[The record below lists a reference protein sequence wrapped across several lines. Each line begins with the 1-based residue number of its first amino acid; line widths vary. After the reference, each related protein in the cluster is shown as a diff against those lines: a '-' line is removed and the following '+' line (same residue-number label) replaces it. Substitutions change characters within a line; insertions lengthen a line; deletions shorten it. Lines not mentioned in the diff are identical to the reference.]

1 MGSLQAPSGSLCY
14 LTPRMMFH
22 RPVQETFALILSF
35 TKDHCYNF
43 SLLMFPFPT
52 LQCPH
57 DFLGSLCL
65 IFFFHLLLAYIIS
78 LSWESLFKDNHCGC
92 LYCHFSV
99 FLQNDRKGM
108 CLQISSDTSHPSL
121 VPILLETQGSSQ
133 PAGGWVFHQHLT
145 PLFLTHAKS
154 PVTVHQNV
162 TAESKRILGAPFLGS
177 FLPPFSLS
185 GI

>member
-1 MGSLQAPSGSLCY
+1 MLLGNLLVLMGSLQAPSGSLCY

-133 PAGGWVFHQHLT
+133 PAGG
-145 PLFLTHAKS
+145 
-154 PVTVHQNV
+154 
-162 TAESKRILGAPFLGS
+162 
-177 FLPPFSLS
+177 
-185 GI
+185 